1 MKEKWRVHQGLL
13 LKYKSVNDYI
23 LETVRSGI
31 ANGVEKIEIYGF
43 SQGAFL
49 AILCHEDISF
59 HFGTPVETW
68 AFEPPRGFGWILPKK
83 LKQRLQNIHVYIIK
97 NSIIPKLPPFIFGY
111 RHVGKKVYLKRKY
124 VAWPWNWAMI
134 HMSCGSYNI

>member
-1 MKEKWRVHQGLL
+1 MTKYQNAVKVKWNYVVGETEVAIRREGAVLRLSFKGSTGNMNPFTGLSQDWKDNIDFIKRKANKVYPYRDMKEKWRVHQGLL
-13 LKYKSVNDYI
+13 LKYKQVNDYI

-68 AFEPPRGFGWILPKK
+68 AFEPP
-83 LKQRLQNIHVYIIK
+83 
-97 NSIIPKLPPFIFGY
+97 
-111 RHVGKKVYLKRKY
+111 
-124 VAWPWNWAMI
+124 
-134 HMSCGSYNI
+134 